1 MGTWGHRT
9 TGAPPLWAHGGL
21 GHPGTP
27 PPQIQR
33 LGAWGPLS
41 MLGWDTW
48 GQQWGLEHPH
58 LWAQHLRSLPGG
70 AGGAAL
76 QPGAPLPPPPP
87 HVTQCPLMSPTQRSQ
102 AGEEE
107 EEEGDSTP
115 QPRRPHGW
123 HLAGRWDKD
132 LGDTGTPPHLGDPPA
147 LVNPPPQHDRDPS
160 PLYWE
165 AEPPRPPPDLCGSP
179 IPQKSPTAP
188 SPPPWVPQPNPTSTP
203 H

>member
-1 MGTWGHRT
+1 MGTQNHRSPPTLGPWGI
-9 TGAPPLWAHGGL
+9 
-21 GHPGTP
+21 GTP
-27 PPQIQR
+27 RDPPTPDSAPWC
-33 LGAWGPLS
+33 LGTFVNAGMGHVGTAMGTRTPTPVGTAPQVPPRWG
-41 MLGWDTW
+41 W
-48 GQQWGLEHPH
+48 GCSS
-58 LWAQHLRSLPGG
+58 A
-70 AGGAAL
+70 AGC
-76 QPGAPLPPPPP
+76 PPTPPP
-87 HVTQCPLMSPTQRSQ
+87 HVTQCPLMPPTQRSQ